1 MSVTYNTLDFSRTK
15 TEIHE
20 DRRALVAGIVS
31 GVITAGVS
39 SVARGALLYEK
50 GFSIND
56 IANIG
61 AHATLNL
68 NTSAFEAITDC
79 SIALFQEGS
88 K

>member
-1 MSVTYNTLDFSRTK
+1 MTCNTLDFSRTK
-15 TEIHE
+15 AEIHE

-31 GVITAGVS
+31 GGITAGLS
-39 SVARGALLYEK
+39 SAAKGALVYEN

-79 SIALFQEGS
+79 SIALFQES
-88 K
+88 SR